1 MSGST
6 AKPDFRLSQ
15 VERVLE
21 AAVVVSRFAQEE
33 RRMALAWVEL
43 ADQPGLPELYVF
55 KDVGNGVYVLE
66 SEGQRRAGGY
76 EPLSAM
82 LLSSVG
88 LNDFVIAPLPEGQE
102 LIIQGDPEGVPTLVV
117 DVKSPEPLLA
127 FQACLEVDQ
136 CVDLVEELESLDKP
150 PHPTIDALKSG
161 INRGVMSDGE
171 AILVSGSIS
180 YGTVI
185 ASAPIERMVTITAML
200 VPSHDAPTLLL
211 ALLSVKSPGALSVES
226 ALLEQPDGY
235 ESSELC
241 SFFEANA
248 ESLGDIDL
256 SVTFEKFVVD
266 FGGSPSLLSIV
277 NKMPAPN
284 GVSAYF

>member
-1 MSGST
+1 MSRST

-21 AAVVVSRFAQEE
+21 TAVMVSRIGHGE

-55 KDVGNGVYVLE
+55 KDVGDGVYVLE
-66 SEGQRRAGGY
+66 SEGQRRVGGY

-82 LLSSVG
+82 DLSTVG
-88 LNDFVIAPLPEGQE
+88 LDDFVIAPLPEGQE
-102 LIIQGDPEGVPTLVV
+102 LIIRGDPGGVPTLVV

-127 FQACLEVDQ
+127 FRAWLEVDQ
-136 CVDLVEELESLDKP
+136 CADLVEELESLDKP
-150 PHPTIDALKSG
+150 PYPTIDALKSG
-161 INRGVMSDGE
+161 INGGVMSDGE
-171 AILVSGSIS
+171 AVLVSGSIS
-180 YGTVI
+180 YGTVS
-185 ASAPIERMVTITAML
+185 ARAPIERMVTITAML
-200 VPSHDAPTLLL
+200 VPGHGVPTLLL

-226 ALLEQPDGY
+226 ALLEQPDGH

-256 SVTFEKFVVD
+256 SATFEKFVVE
-266 FGGSPSLLSIV
+266 FGGSPSLLSII